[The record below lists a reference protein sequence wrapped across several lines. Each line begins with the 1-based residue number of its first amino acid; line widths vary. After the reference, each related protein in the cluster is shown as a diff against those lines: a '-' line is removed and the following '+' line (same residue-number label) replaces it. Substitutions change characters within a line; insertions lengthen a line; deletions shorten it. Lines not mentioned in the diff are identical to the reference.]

1 MNRFWALI
9 LSLVLFL
16 SLLTSCD
23 ANETN
28 ETESVTSHNQEAQTE
43 KDPTANT
50 QTEIKAET
58 EIQETDIA
66 ESNPETETPSEEY
79 NSAFDIVCGT
89 YIREN
94 ERDLYG
100 YFTISLGTDGTFSY
114 YETLISSYVG
124 MGQYTVEGNIITL
137 VDEKA
142 PYYDDEEKI
151 FVFNTH
157 IFKFEYRDGSLIF
170 LASES
175 DSFMY
180 INLPDGAEFRCDAT

>member
-16 SLLTSCD
+16 SLFASCD

-43 KDPTANT
+43 KDLTANT

-79 NSAFDIVCGT
+79 NSSFDIVCGT

-151 FVFNTH
+151 FVFKTH

>member
-1 MNRFWALI
+1 
-9 LSLVLFL
+9 
-16 SLLTSCD
+16 
-23 ANETN
+23 
-28 ETESVTSHNQEAQTE
+28 
-43 KDPTANT
+43 
-50 QTEIKAET
+50 
-58 EIQETDIA
+58 
-66 ESNPETETPSEEY
+66 
-79 NSAFDIVCGT
+79 
-89 YIREN
+89 
-94 ERDLYG
+94 
-100 YFTISLGTDGTFSY
+100 
-114 YETLISSYVG
+114 

-151 FVFNTH
+151 FVFKTH

>member
-16 SLLTSCD
+16 SLFASCD
-23 ANETN
+23 SNETN

-43 KDPTANT
+43 KDLTANT

-142 PYYDDEEKI
+142 PYYDD
-151 FVFNTH
+151 
-157 IFKFEYRDGSLIF
+157 
-170 LASES
+170 
-175 DSFMY
+175 
-180 INLPDGAEFRCDAT
+180 

>member
-16 SLLTSCD
+16 SLFASCD
-23 ANETN
+23 SNETN

-43 KDPTANT
+43 KDLTANT

-151 FVFNTH
+151 FVFKTH